1 MKRHILLPLA
11 LLALVASALAQD
23 FRFTSIDFP
32 GAVFTSG
39 RGINNHGDIS
49 GSYRI
54 PGSPRQAMLLKKGK
68 FIPLAPPAPDATFSE
83 ATNINDRGDVTGQWA
98 DANRFFHGFLLSD
111 GALTILDIPGA
122 TDTYAL
128 GVNDSGLVAGYWDLL
143 DQNGNTLAI
152 YGFTWQDG
160 GFIDT
165 QVNFPGAA
173 GSGLFGVNA
182 RGDLS
187 GVWVPDFVS
196 GIEHGFVCP
205 KSAPCF
211 SYDAPIQEKVPFT
224 DGKEINAHGQVV
236 GINIGDDGI
245 WHSYLMSRAT
255 LGAESQ
261 VFQRANLC
269 ADRGDGRGARL
280 CFTKIDFPGSTG
292 TGAFGINS
300 AGQIVGK
307 YFTADGLTHGFLAQP
322 ARKGKPQ

>member
-1 MKRHILLPLA
+1 MKRLTLLVIA
-11 LLALVASALAQD
+11 LLAFVVSATAQN
-23 FRFTSIDFP
+23 FKFTSIDFP
-32 GAVFTSG
+32 GAVVTTA
-39 RGINNHGDIS
+39 RGINNHGDIA

-68 FIPLAPPAPDATFSE
+68 FIPLAPPAPDASFSE

-98 DANRFFHGFLLSD
+98 DANGFFHGFLLRD
-111 GALTILDIPGA
+111 GVLTILDVPGA
-122 TDTYAL
+122 TDTFAL

-143 DQNGNTLAI
+143 DANGNALAI
-152 YGFTWQDG
+152 LGFTWKDG
-160 GFIDT
+160 AFIDT
-165 QVNFPGAA
+165 QINFPGAA

-187 GVWVPDFVS
+187 GVWLPDFFS

-211 SYDAPIQEKVPFT
+211 SYDAPVPGSVPFT

-236 GINIGDDGI
+236 GVHIGDDGI
-245 WHSYLMSRAT
+245 WHSYLMT
-255 LGAESQ
+255 G
-261 VFQRANLC
+261 
-269 ADRGDGRGARL
+269 GT
-280 CFTKIDFPGSTG
+280 FTEIDFPGSTG

-300 AGQIVGK
+300 ADQIVGK

-322 ARKGKPQ
+322 AQKGKPQ